1 MSAPAV
7 QGDRVPRLLEVV
19 RSRLRAKHYSPRTE
33 EAYAG
38 WIRRFVR
45 FHGRRHPRE
54 MGEAEVVAFL
64 SSLATQGRV
73 AASTQNQAL
82 SALVF
87 LYSEVLNAELD
98 WLGGL
103 VRAKRPERLPVVL
116 TQDEVRRLLSALQG
130 RPGYRLR

>member
-1 MSAPAV
+1 MRTPELN
-7 QGDRVPRLLEVV
+7 GDRAPRLMDVV

-33 EAYAG
+33 ETYVG

-64 SSLATQGRV
+64 SSLATQARV

-82 SALVF
+82 SAVIF
-87 LYSEVLNAELD
+87 LYSEVLN
-98 WLGGL
+98 
-103 VRAKRPERLPVVL
+103 VERI
-116 TQDEVRRLLSALQG
+116 RSAI
-130 RPGYRLR
+130 PW